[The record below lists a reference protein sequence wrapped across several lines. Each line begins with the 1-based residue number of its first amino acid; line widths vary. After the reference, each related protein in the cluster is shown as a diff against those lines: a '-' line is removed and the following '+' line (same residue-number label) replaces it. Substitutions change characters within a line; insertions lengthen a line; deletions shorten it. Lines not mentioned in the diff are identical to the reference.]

1 MKISTSPVAATGVK
15 FVIEQDGRIA
25 GRAYLYVMS
34 NDLHPE
40 PFGFLEDV
48 FVEPEFRGR
57 AFATSLIHQVI
68 DEAKRRGC
76 YKLVACSRHERVA
89 VHRLYLSLG
98 FQEHGS
104 EFRLDLG

>member
-1 MKISTSPVAATGVK
+1 MKITSQPAVATGVK
-15 FVIEQDGRIA
+15 FVIEQDGKIA
-25 GRAYLYVMS
+25 GRATLYVMG
-34 NDLHPE
+34 NDLHQE

-57 AFATSLIHQVI
+57 GFATNLVSAVI

-98 FQEHGS
+98 FKEHGS
-104 EFRLDLG
+104 EFRMDLG